1 LHGGFGELAILVQC
15 CADSIDDHLLDH
27 ARHAQEP
34 LSQVFELAL
43 ILAVGVCASQV
54 SPRVLTELPG
64 DVVFCT

>member
-1 LHGGFGELAILVQC
+1 
-15 CADSIDDHLLDH
+15 LLDH